1 MENVLVTG
9 GAGYIGSHMIRI
21 LLEHG
26 YQPVVFDNLST
37 GYRKFVPKGIP
48 FIKGD
53 LRNRS
58 HVKKVFDKYPIR
70 AVMHFAGAIVV
81 PESVVDPLKYY
92 ETNVGGTLNLLKAA
106 VNAKVKFFIF
116 SSTATVYGES
126 GDIPLTEA
134 ASAAPANPYART
146 KYMIEEMLRDMSLAY
161 DFRHVIFRYF
171 NVAGSHPSADIGIKM
186 AKPTHLIPNIMKVL
200 SGKKK
205 FLPIFGEDY
214 DTPDGTCIRDYIY
227 VMDLCQAHLLALE
240 FLKRGGPS
248 DTFNLGSA
256 TGFSVKEVL
265 TTAERVVGQKIKTK
279 PSQRRP
285 GDVTRSVASFTK
297 AHKTLGWKPKTSLEQ
312 IIKTAWDF
320 EKACS

>member
-9 GAGYIGSHMIRI
+9 GAGYIGSHMIRV

-37 GYRKFVPKGIP
+37 GYREFVPQGVP

-53 LRNRS
+53 MRNRS
-58 HVKKVFDKYPIR
+58 HIERVFDKYAIA
-70 AVMHFAGAIVV
+70 AVMHFAGSIVV
-81 PESVVDPLKYY
+81 PESLADPLKYY
-92 ETNVGGTLNLLKAA
+92 ETNVGGTLNLLRAM

-116 SSTATVYGES
+116 SSTATVYGEK
-126 GDIPLTEA
+126 GDRPLTEA
-134 ASAAPANPYART
+134 ASAAPMNPYART
-146 KYMIEEMLRDMSLAY
+146 KYMIEEALRDMSAAY

-205 FLPIFGEDY
+205 ILNVFGEDY

-248 DTFNLGSA
+248 DTFNLGSGI
-256 TGFSVKEVL
+256 GFSVKQVM
-265 TTAERVVGQKIKTK
+265 TTAERVVGQKIKTRSSK
-279 PSQRRP
+279 RRP
-285 GDVTRSVASFTK
+285 GDVTRSVASFKK
-297 AHKTLGWKPKTSLEQ
+297 AHKTLGWKPKAALEQ

-320 EKACS
+320 EKTYD